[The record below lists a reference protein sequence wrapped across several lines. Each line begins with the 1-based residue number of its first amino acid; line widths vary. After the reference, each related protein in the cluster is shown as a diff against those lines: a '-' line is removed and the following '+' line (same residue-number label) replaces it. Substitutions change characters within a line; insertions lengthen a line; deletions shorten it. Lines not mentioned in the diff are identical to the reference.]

1 MSVNGVL
8 EGYLTVYG
16 WDVYAAIF
24 LLLVAVGLVLYP
36 VARVL
41 FDLAITYAEGGS
53 TPEAGART
61 LIVRLCIYLLVLVL
75 GLIPL
80 APKRAPIQLPEH
92 DDTPHC
98 ACQCPPRAARGR
110 DPGRAQP

>member
-53 TPEAGART
+53 TPEALTIRHHAT
-61 LIVRLCIYLLVLVL
+61 S
-75 GLIPL
+75 
-80 APKRAPIQLPEH
+80 
-92 DDTPHC
+92 
-98 ACQCPPRAARGR
+98 PPRSRMIAPTWRGPTPAARPR
-110 DPGRAQP
+110 SPYVATRPGGTRSAASSTR